1 MEYEHSTRFKEKI
14 LKRIPGLTERKM
26 GRDVILTLK
35 ENCVKAIFKACDLQ
49 DNYGEYQARSACQNN
64 MKTLSGRTKQWCAFS
79 EEIRNIVS
87 VNKFK
92 ETIISF
98 IRPKEKSVFA
108 VHDIKGLKLL
118 TRLRLNCSHLNEH
131 KFRHG
136 FKDTIDPMCKCGV
149 ETETTL
155 HFLLRCRLYS
165 NIGTE
170 LLDDIYTVDSSLTN
184 YPDEKLLNIL
194 LYGSEYFS
202 VKTNQSN
209 LKSTIKLLK
218 SSERFDN
225 PLFS

>member
-1 MEYEHSTRFKEKI
+1 MNGLLHSY
-14 LKRIPGLTERKM
+14 
-26 GRDVILTLK
+26 
-35 ENCVKAIFKACDLQ
+35 LQ
-49 DNYGEYQARSACQNN
+49 SYLNHYNDGEFQRESTCQNK
-64 MKTLSGRTKQWCAFS
+64 MKTLSGRTKAFNSFFSPFSVKEWCALS

-98 IRPKEKSVFA
+98 IRRKENSVFA
-108 VHDIKGLKLL
+108 IHGTKGLKLL
-118 TRLRLNCSHLNEH
+118 TCLRLNFNHLNEH

-202 VKTNQSN
+202 VKTNQSF
-209 LKSTIKLLK
+209 LKSTIKFLQ
-218 SSERFDN
+218 SSARFDD
-225 PLFS
+225 PLFL